1 MLNEKTV
8 KMGQKIRYDRVRGG
22 KIQRKKIKSAKAGF
36 RVSGKK
42 LVRMSPSE
50 KRRRKISAKKS
61 ARKRAAKL
69 SSILRKRKISIV
81 RGKRAGLYKWN
92 YSEK

>member
-36 RVSGKK
+36 KVSGKK
-42 LVRMSPSE
+42 IVKMSPAE
-50 KRRRKISAKKS
+50 KRRRKLSAKKS
-61 ARKRAAKL
+61 VRKRAAKL
-69 SSILRKRKISIV
+69 SSILRKRKISIT

-92 YSEK
+92 Y

>member
-36 RVSGKK
+36 KVSGKK
-42 LVRMSPSE
+42 IVKMSPAE
-50 KRRRKISAKKS
+50 KRRRKLSAKKS
-61 ARKRAAKL
+61 VRKRAAKL
-69 SSILRKRKISIV
+69 SSILRKRKISIT
-81 RGKRAGLYKWN
+81 RGKRAGLYK
-92 YSEK
+92 

>member
-1 MLNEKTV
+1 MLSEKTV

-22 KIQRKKIKSAKAGF
+22 KIQRKKIKSAKSGY

-42 LVRMSPSE
+42 LVRMTPSE
-50 KRRRKISAKKS
+50 KRKRAISGKRG

-69 SSILRKRKISIV
+69 SAIVRKRKISIKK
-81 RGKRAGLYKWN
+81 GKRAGLYK
-92 YSEK
+92 

>member
-1 MLNEKTV
+1 MLSEKTV
-8 KMGQKIRYDRVRGG
+8 KMGQKVRYDRVRGG
-22 KIQRKKIKSAKAGF
+22 KIQRKKIKSAKVGF

-50 KRRRKISAKKS
+50 KRKRAISGKRA

-69 SSILRKRKISIV
+69 SAILKKRKISIKK
-81 RGKRAGLYKWN
+81 GKRAGLYK
-92 YSEK
+92 

>member
-22 KIQRKKIKSAKAGF
+22 KIQRKKIKSAKAGY

-42 LVRMSPSE
+42 LVRMAPAE
-50 KRRRKISAKKS
+50 KRKRAISARKAS
-61 ARKRAAKL
+61 RKRAAKL
-69 SSILRKRKISIV
+69 ASILKKRKISIKK
-81 RGKRAGLYKWN
+81 GKRAGIYK
-92 YSEK
+92 

>member
-1 MLNEKTV
+1 MLTEKKV

-42 LVRMSPSE
+42 LVKMNPSE
-50 KRRRKISAKKS
+50 KRKRKISAKKA

-69 SSILRKRKISIV
+69 SSILKKRKISIKK
-81 RGKRAGLYKWN
+81 GKRAGLY
-92 YSEK
+92 

>member
-8 KMGQKIRYDRVRGG
+8 KIGQRIRYDRVRAG
-22 KIQRKKIKSAKAGF
+22 KVQRKKIKSGKKGF

-50 KRRRKISAKKS
+50 KRKRQISARKS
-61 ARKRAAKL
+61 ARKRTAKL
-69 SSILRKRKISIV
+69 SSILRKRKISISK
-81 RGKRAGLYKWN
+81 GKRAGLYK
-92 YSEK
+92 